1 MTHFI
6 VSARKYRP
14 ARFEDVLGQD
24 HISRTL
30 KMALATDKMAQAFLF
45 TGPRGV
51 GKTTC
56 ARILAK
62 ALNCTALTSDCEPCG
77 QCASC
82 KAFDENASFSIFEL
96 DGASNN
102 SVDQIRSLIEQV
114 RFPPQSGKYKIFI
127 IDEVHMLST
136 QAFNAFLKTLEEPP
150 SYVVFILATTEKHKI
165 IPTILSRCQIFD
177 FKRIGIRD
185 IVVQLRKIAEQ
196 EGIEADEDAL
206 HLIASKA
213 DGAMRD
219 ALSIFDRIAG
229 GNEGKISIKAVIDN
243 LNLLDYTQFFK
254 LTDMMSARQLP
265 EVMVLLDSCISAGFD
280 PEVILGGL
288 SEHLRQLLM
297 CKDVRTLPL
306 IENAE
311 SVVNRYKEQ
320 AAMVPTPYIL
330 NCLDLANVTE
340 INLKSAK
347 NKRLCLEMAFI
358 KMVYL
363 HDIYFDTPAPT
374 GIDHVIPR
382 QDSGQSRPQTKDS
395 ESKVEIVTTEDRIED
410 IATEPVINNQK
421 QTDTEPEVISG
432 QVSNVQE
439 QTDSAPEVFSEPEVE
454 NKGISEP
461 APENIPKVEVKKGK
475 VQNPAPMNLSQF
487 EEEVEQQDDTE
498 ADMFSQEDFTAA
510 WTSYRD
516 DLNPGFLKTVMSE
529 RIFEVSD
536 KDDVLIKVASNFER
550 AGLLG
555 EPDLLEYLRGKLK
568 YPKLR
573 LNIVIDE
580 DLITHEAPAMPKT
593 AQEKYNLMVDKNP
606 KVKSLFEDL
615 DLELEN

>member
-1 MTHFI
+1 MTNFI

-62 ALNCTALTSDCEPCG
+62 ALNCTALTGDCEPCG
-77 QCASC
+77 HCDSC

-185 IVVQLRKIAEQ
+185 IVAQLRKISEQ
-196 EGIEADEDAL
+196 EHIAADDDAL

-229 GNEGKISIKAVIDN
+229 GNEGKISMKAVIEN
-243 LNLLDYTQFFK
+243 LNLLDYTQFFT
-254 LTDMMSARQLP
+254 LTDMMAVRQLP
-265 EVMVLLDSCISAGFD
+265 EVMLLLDSCISSGFD

-288 SEHLRQLLM
+288 AEHFRQLLM
-297 CKDVRTLPL
+297 CKDERTLSL
-306 IENAE
+306 IEDAE
-311 SVVNRYKEQ
+311 SVVKKFQDQ
-320 AAMVPTPYIL
+320 ATMVPTPYIL
-330 NCLDLANVTE
+330 NCLDLINTAE
-340 INLKSAK
+340 INLRSAK
-347 NKRLCLEMAFI
+347 NKRLALELAFI

-363 HDIYFDTPAPT
+363 RDIYF
-374 GIDHVIPR
+374 V
-382 QDSGQSRPQTKDS
+382 
-395 ESKVEIVTTEDRIED
+395 ESKLEILPDVRPDISLNETPSAHSKESSTVLAQPPLSIKDNTTVNPIPVAPID
-410 IATEPVINNQK
+410 EPLDEEKSMVK
-421 QTDTEPEVISG
+421 EPEY
-432 QVSNVQE
+432 
-439 QTDSAPEVFSEPEVE
+439 
-454 NKGISEP
+454 
-461 APENIPKVEVKKGK
+461 IPTAQPKPTAKEKKEIK
-475 VQNPAPMNLSQF
+475 KAASLNLKQF
-487 EEEVEQQDDTE
+487 EEEVGGIEIEEVPELSIEKFSE
-498 ADMFSQEDFTAA
+498 A
-510 WTSYRD
+510 WISYRD
-516 DLNPGFLKTVMSE
+516 SLTPGFLKSTMTE
-529 RIFEVSD
+529 RLFELTGT
-536 KDDVLIKVASNFER
+536 DVITLTVASNFEKSSV
-550 AGLLG
+550 LG
-555 EPDLLEYLRGKLK
+555 DSELLETLRSQLK
-568 YPKLR
+568 YPKLS
-573 LNIVIDE
+573 LDIVIDDTIIE
-580 DLITHEAPAMPKT
+580 KEAPEAPKSP
-593 AQEKYNLMVDKNP
+593 QERYNQMVDKNP
-606 KVKSLFEDL
+606 RIKSLFD
-615 DLELEN
+615 DLELELEG